1 MRSCCLIPLLLIA
14 AACNKTN
21 APAADTTTAMARTDS
36 TAPAN
41 MAAANMAAAN
51 DSAKSDIGKTRDAW
65 KAAADRKD
73 AASVAALYT
82 DDATFVGT
90 ETPLATGK
98 AEIQKSLAGSLPISK
113 LESIDSKETVVN
125 GDVAYDY
132 GTFRQEVTPP
142 GGKTQTVSG
151 YYLVALRKGS
161 DGVWKIV
168 RHVSTTPTTNAP
180 TAAKP

>member
-21 APAADTTTAMARTDS
+21 TPAADTTNATARMDS

-41 MAAANMAAAN
+41 MAAANDAA
-51 DSAKSDIGKTRDAW
+51 KTDIGKVRNAW
-65 KAAADRKD
+65 KDAADRKD

-90 ETPLATGK
+90 ETPIASGK
-98 AEIQKSLAGSLPISK
+98 ADIQKALGGMLPISK
-113 LESIDSKETVVN
+113 IESIDSKETVVN
-125 GDVAYDY
+125 GDVGYDY
-132 GTFRQEVTPP
+132 GTFKQEVTPP
-142 GGKTQTVSG
+142 GGKTQTING
-151 YYLVALRKGS
+151 YYLVALKKGS

-168 RHVSTTPTTNAP
+168 HHVATTPPTNP
-180 TAAKP
+180 PAANR

>member
-21 APAADTTTAMARTDS
+21 APAADTTNATARTDS

-41 MAAANMAAAN
+41 MAAANDA
-51 DSAKSDIGKTRDAW
+51 AKSDIGKTRDAW

-98 AEIQKSLAGSLPISK
+98 AEIQKSLAESLPISK

-132 GTFRQEVTPP
+132 GTYRQEVTPP

-151 YYLVALRKGS
+151 YYLVALKKGS

-168 RHVSTTPTTNAP
+168 RHVSTTPPAP
-180 TAAKP
+180 KP

>member
-1 MRSCCLIPLLLIA
+1 
-14 AACNKTN
+14 
-21 APAADTTTAMARTDS
+21 
-36 TAPAN
+36 
-41 MAAANMAAAN
+41 
-51 DSAKSDIGKTRDAW
+51 
-65 KAAADRKD
+65 
-73 AASVAALYT
+73 VAALYA

-98 AEIQKSLAGSLPISK
+98 AEIQKSLAQSLPISK

-132 GTFRQEVTPP
+132 GTYKQEVTPP

-151 YYLVALRKGS
+151 YYLVALKKGS

-168 RHVSTTPTTNAP
+168 RHVSTTPP
-180 TAAKP
+180 AAKP

>member
-14 AACNKTN
+14 AACNKSN
-21 APAADTTTAMARTDS
+21 APAADTANAMARTDS
-36 TAPAN
+36 MAP
-41 MAAANMAAAN
+41 ANMAAAN
-51 DSAKSDIGKTRDAW
+51 DSAKDAIGKTRDAW
-65 KAAADRKD
+65 KDAANRKD

-98 AEIQKSLAGSLPISK
+98 AEIQKSLTGSLPISK

-125 GDVAYDY
+125 GDIAYDY
-132 GTFRQEVTPP
+132 GTYKQEVTPP

-151 YYLVALRKGS
+151 YYLVALKKQPDGS
-161 DGVWKIV
+161 WKIV
-168 RHVSTTPTTNAP
+168 RHVSTTPP
-180 TAAKP
+180 AAKP